1 MRCWRGLEEIP
12 ADWDG
17 SAVTVGVFDGVHRGH
32 QHVVER
38 ALSRGRE
45 FGVPT
50 VAVTFDPRPVEVL
63 APDKA
68 PPALTT
74 VAARTHLL
82 GELGVDAV
90 LVLPFT
96 RELSQLGPEDFVRA
110 TLLDRLHAHVVVV
123 GEDFRFGHRAA
134 GDVALLRKLGESW
147 DFTVEGVPAV
157 GEGSTAFSSSW
168 AREHVARGDVAAA
181 ARVLGRPHRVEGEV
195 ERGDGR
201 GRDMGYPTANVA
213 CPSDAAVPADGVYAG
228 WLRRQHEEGEQ
239 GEQAERGEQGGRS
252 WTAAIS
258 VGTNPTFEGGA
269 RRVEAYVLDR
279 DDLALYGDE
288 VIVEFVAR
296 LRDTVGFDSAAEL
309 VAEMRRDIARAR
321 EALRGA

>member
-17 SAVTVGVFDGVHRGH
+17 SAVTIGVFDGVHRGH
-32 QHVVER
+32 QLVIGR

-45 FGVPT
+45 LGLPAV
-50 VAVTFDPRPVEVL
+50 VVTFDPRPVEVL

-74 VAARTHLL
+74 VPTRIRLL
-82 GELGVDAV
+82 AELDVDAV

-96 RELSQLGPEDFVRA
+96 RELSRLGPEDFVRTA
-110 TLLDRLHAHVVVV
+110 LLERLHAHAVVV

-134 GDVALLRKLGESW
+134 GDVTLLHKLGESW
-147 DFTVEGVPAV
+147 DFAVEGVQAA
-157 GEGSTAFSSSW
+157 GEGDAAFSSSGV
-168 AREHVARGDVAAA
+168 RERVANGDVAGAE
-181 ARVLGRPHRVEGEV
+181 RILGRPHRVEGRI

-213 CPSDAAVPADGVYAG
+213 CPRDAAIPMDGVYAG
-228 WLRRQHEEGEQ
+228 WLSRRD
-239 GEQAERGEQGGRS
+239 ERGEHEGER
-252 WTAAIS
+252 WPAAVSI
-258 VGTNPTFEGGA
+258 GTNPTFEGAG

-279 DDLALYGDE
+279 DDLALYGDL
-288 VIVEFVAR
+288 VTVEFVER
-296 LRDTVGFDSAAEL
+296 LRDTLRFDSAAEL
-309 VAEMRRDIARAR
+309 VSAMDRDVARAGDV
-321 EALRGA
+321 LRGA